1 MVPDCRSNHP
11 DDDDKRNHVSGNTD
25 VVDGGMF
32 HAALDEQRRAQN
44 DRSEDDRDDQPVDD
58 RFNAVDEFVLAFE
71 TQSEFAAPLVQGV
84 KQLFNF
90 DRNLR
95 SGFYSTSESYQIFIK
110 FIFPVEL
117 ALEIFFGKRT
127 RDVHQ

>member
-11 DDDDKRNHVSGNTD
+11 DDDDKGNHVSGNTD

-58 RFNAVDEFVLAFE
+58 RFNSVDECVLAFE
-71 TQSEFAAPLVQGV
+71 TQSESAAPLVQGV

-95 SGFYSTSESYQIFIK
+95 SGFYGTSESHQIFIK
-110 FIFPVEL
+110 LIFPVEL